1 MRPSQQTKNSSH
13 HRGGQEIVQAAAG
26 AQPSLPLAPVASVAV
41 GHQILPPPR
50 RQSGVAFLAR
60 QRATPVRLGNHPT
73 LDALVPDGGLRSAEV
88 VLLCCSSSAT
98 MGTSSVGS
106 YHHNNMANVANCGHS
121 STTELAYHIASEHAA
136 VAGGR
141 VIWISAPGGRSGGG
155 LRSRRF
161 VMHLEEAA
169 RRVVDAAANDVGTSS
184 LVKSNDD
191 DDHESYVSAVH
202 NIVHRAAS
210 LVEHS
215 SCGDVDEFL
224 ATLYALQP
232 SGDVDDD
239 DKPEERAN
247 NKRSRDDG
255 NTAANISTVTP
266 LLVIDGLG
274 ATQYLSLYERVLGQ
288 GEVPLKQALQHAVL
302 KLHCAVVLT
311 DMGYPSATATQQQ
324 QQQKQQLPRSS
335 YPATT
340 VTAVNA
346 VPIPMDDPAVTAA
359 QSCYSYRSLLSAAAV
374 TSLSMVKT
382 NHRMAAVYAQDSS
395 YRTSL
400 SNNAGGNNVLT
411 LKAVYSLENFHK
423 PRSNQ
428 TRPDNRNNNNENSS
442 SSSSSAV
449 VCSSVLLDEYV
460 TVALLVP
467 PVSMVAS
474 TRTTS
479 GNIPS
484 QSGGGSSMTLHRK
497 ATVAFLVDT
506 ATCVTA
512 A

>member
-1 MRPSQQTKNSSH
+1 
-13 HRGGQEIVQAAAG
+13 
-26 AQPSLPLAPVASVAV
+26 
-41 GHQILPPPR
+41 
-50 RQSGVAFLAR
+50 
-60 QRATPVRLGNHPT
+60 T
-73 LDALVPDGGLRSAEV
+73 LDALVPDGGLRSGEV

-98 MGTSSVGS
+98 SVGS
-106 YHHNNMANVANCGHS
+106 YHHNVANVAANCGHS

-169 RRVVDAAANDVGTSS
+169 RRVVDAGAVGTST
-184 LVKSNDD
+184 LVKSSDG

-210 LVEHS
+210 LVEHA
-215 SCGDVDEFL
+215 SCGDVDEFI

-232 SGDVDDD
+232 SGDVDDE
-239 DKPEERAN
+239 PEERAN

-255 NTAANISTVTP
+255 NTATNIATVTP

-288 GEVPLKQALQHAVL
+288 GEVPFKQALQHAVL
-302 KLHCAVVLT
+302 KLHCAVMLT
-311 DMGYPSATATQQQ
+311 DMGYPSASSTQQQ
-324 QQQKQQLPRSS
+324 QQQQQLQRSS
-335 YPATT
+335 LTAAT
-340 VTAVNA
+340 VTAGNA
-346 VPIPMDDPAVTAA
+346 VQIPVDDPAVTAA
-359 QSCYSYRSLLSAAAV
+359 QSCYSYRSLSSAVAV
-374 TSLSMVKT
+374 TSSSMAKT
-382 NHRMAAVYAQDSS
+382 NHRMALYAHDSN
-395 YRTSL
+395 RASL
-400 SNNAGGNNVLT
+400 SNNGGGNVLT

-423 PRSNQ
+423 PRSNHK
-428 TRPDNRNNNNENSS
+428 RPDNSNTNNEN

-467 PVSMVAS
+467 PASMVASS

-484 QSGGGSSMTLHRK
+484 PSGGGSSMTLYRK